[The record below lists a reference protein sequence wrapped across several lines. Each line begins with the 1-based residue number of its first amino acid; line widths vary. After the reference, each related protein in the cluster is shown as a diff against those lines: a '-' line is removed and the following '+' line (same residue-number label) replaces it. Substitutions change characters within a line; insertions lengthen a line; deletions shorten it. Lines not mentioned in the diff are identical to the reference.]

1 VELQRQFPQ
10 REIGAAPA
18 LLGYRDFQAAVP
30 ARPAAQGSLSQT
42 VGTPRQALAG
52 FCHLRGRM
60 GFQTQLLSDK
70 GFYENLGSVLFV
82 FFGRKNEINRI
93 PGAAQS
99 PL

>member
-1 VELQRQFPQ
+1 
-10 REIGAAPA
+10 
-18 LLGYRDFQAAVP
+18 
-30 ARPAAQGSLSQT
+30 
-42 VGTPRQALAG
+42 
-52 FCHLRGRM
+52 M